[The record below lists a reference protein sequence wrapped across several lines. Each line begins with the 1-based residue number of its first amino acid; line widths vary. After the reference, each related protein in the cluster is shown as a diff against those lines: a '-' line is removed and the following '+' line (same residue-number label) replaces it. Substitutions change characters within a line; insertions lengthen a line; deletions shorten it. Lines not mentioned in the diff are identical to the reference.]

1 MTNAAPEGAASPAT
15 IIPSQGS
22 GLAKSYN
29 TNRVTTGPLSLMDF
43 FGLRPVLMDSSS
55 ISLLLQD
62 ANLSKNILVGLASG
76 LPLR

>member
-1 MTNAAPEGAASPAT
+1 MTNAAPEGAAPPAT
-15 IIPSQGS
+15 IPSQGS

-43 FGLRPVLMDSSS
+43 FGLRPVLMDISS

-62 ANLSKNILVGLASG
+62 ANLAKNLLIGLGCG
-76 LPLR
+76 LPLG